1 MPNARPRSG
10 TRLAQE
16 GLALVYGG
24 GNVGLMGIVAD
35 AALAAGGE
43 VIGVIPEQLVGWE
56 VAHRGLT
63 RLEVVANMH
72 ERKARMFDLS
82 DAFVALPGGFGT
94 LDEMFEMLTWRQL
107 GLGDKPCAFLDVDG
121 FYAPLIAMMDRMV
134 EERFLHA
141 DQRRDL
147 WHGEDI
153 DALLAW
159 MRDYRPAQATSG
171 WTTNAARTCADDRC
185 PATLPRLPHP
195 RRRRAATA
203 AASRRCRSTTSSPGE
218 IVIKTRVFVG
228 QLQGRARRHRPG
240 QDPAP
245 VSAGRRHRCRRARR
259 RLDRSAVHGR
269 RRGAGHRLRPERNPR
284 RRLFANTRGSNA
296 QWAIPLPAGPER
308 CARA

>member
-1 MPNARPRSG
+1 MKSVCVYCGSNAGARPGYAAKATQLG

-16 GLALVYGG
+16 KLALVYGG

-56 VAHRGLT
+56 VAHTGLT
-63 RLEVVANMH
+63 KLEVVANMH

-121 FYAPLIAMMDRMV
+121 FYAPLAAMMDRMV

-147 WHGEDI
+147 WHGDDM
-153 DALLAW
+153 DALIAW
-159 MRDYRPAQATSG
+159 MRAYEPAHASK
-171 WTTNAARTCADDRC
+171 WVDE
-185 PATLPRLPHP
+185 
-195 RRRRAATA
+195 RRR
-203 AASRRCRSTTSSPGE
+203 
-218 IVIKTRVFVG
+218 K
-228 QLQGRARRHRPG
+228 
-240 QDPAP
+240 D
-245 VSAGRRHRCRRARR
+245 
-259 RLDRSAVHGR
+259 
-269 RRGAGHRLRPERNPR
+269 LR
-284 RRLFANTRGSNA
+284 
-296 QWAIPLPAGPER
+296 
-308 CARA
+308 